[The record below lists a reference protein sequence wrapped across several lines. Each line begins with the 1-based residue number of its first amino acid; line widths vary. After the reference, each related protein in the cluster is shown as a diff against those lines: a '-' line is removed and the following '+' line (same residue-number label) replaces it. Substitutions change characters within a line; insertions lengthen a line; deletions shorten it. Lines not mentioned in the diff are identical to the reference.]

1 MRAIVAG
8 CSVERE
14 LLVEVEEVETE
25 QAGLMDVELTLLP
38 MDCHLMEQ
46 LVLTVEYHSRQMLQG
61 VLVVSTVADS
71 LIELEQ
77 FASLQVLL

>member
-8 CSVERE
+8 CLVEWE
-14 LLVEVEEVETE
+14 LPVEVEEVKTE
-25 QAGLMDVELTLLP
+25 QAGAVDSELALLP

-46 LVLTVEYHSRQMLQG
+46 LVLAIGYHSCQMLQG

-77 FASLQVLL
+77 STLLQVLL

>member
-8 CSVERE
+8 CLIE
-14 LLVEVEEVETE
+14 LELQVEVEEVETE
-25 QAGLMDVELTLLP
+25 QAGVVDSELALLP
-38 MDCHLMEQ
+38 MDYHLMGR
-46 LVLTVEYHSRQMLQG
+46 LVLTVEYHSCQMLQG

-77 FASLQVLL
+77 STLLQVLL